1 MEFPFWGIS
10 AREKNKSFFN
20 WDLIVSSGGRCS
32 ELLVTCEALVLPRS
46 FSSLR
51 VNSGKQLYSFC
62 SYKQMI
68 WVMIMGN
75 MMTLIC
81 YLHCSL
87 FFLFHVSTFLTYK
100 TFSGL
105 KFPDPMLKYILFYF
119 ASYMLSYSWWS
130 VMSNEKLLPRKLQH
144 VWIAITVFTHPYKN
158 MFLLG
163 LYWVSIDLPGMFPQ
177 SIITATVIFRLNM

>member
-1 MEFPFWGIS
+1 M
-10 AREKNKSFFN
+10 SFFN
-20 WDLIVSSGGRCS
+20 WDLIVSSGGRCNK
-32 ELLVTCEALVLPRS
+32 LLVTCEALVLPRS

-105 KFPDPMLKYILFYF
+105 KFPDPMLKYFLFYF
-119 ASYMLSYSWWS
+119 TSYMLSYSWWS
-130 VMSNEKLLPRKLQH
+130 VMSNEKLLPPKLQH

-177 SIITATVIFRLNM
+177 SIITATVIIRLNM